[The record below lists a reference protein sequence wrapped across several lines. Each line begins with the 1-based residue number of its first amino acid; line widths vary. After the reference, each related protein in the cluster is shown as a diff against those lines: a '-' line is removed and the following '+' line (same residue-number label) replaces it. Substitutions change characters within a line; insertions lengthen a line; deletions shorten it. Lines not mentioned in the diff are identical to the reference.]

1 LAESKVPFYFNHVVH
16 LIITAGCNGV
26 TDRGEKRS
34 QMIEVVDH
42 EEGGS
47 QHLLGGEQVVEV
59 APGVT
64 AAGVAAAG
72 ADQRSEV
79 VFEGFVFQVHGVRRG
94 MGRDV
99 SGIGRDVSGIGR
111 DGSGLGRDVSGFD
124 RVGFIEATV
133 SDGTALDHREGFGYL
148 KTMF

>member
-1 LAESKVPFYFNHVVH
+1 
-16 LIITAGCNGV
+16 
-26 TDRGEKRS
+26 
-34 QMIEVVDH
+34 MIEVVDH
-42 EEGGS
+42 EEGGA

-72 ADQRSEV
+72 ADQRTEV
-79 VFEGFVFQVHGVRRG
+79 VFEGFVFQVHGVGGG
-94 MGRDV
+94 M
-99 SGIGRDVSGIGR
+99 GRDVSGIGR

-133 SDGTALDHREGFGYL
+133 SDGTALNHRGGFGYL
-148 KTMF
+148 KTMI